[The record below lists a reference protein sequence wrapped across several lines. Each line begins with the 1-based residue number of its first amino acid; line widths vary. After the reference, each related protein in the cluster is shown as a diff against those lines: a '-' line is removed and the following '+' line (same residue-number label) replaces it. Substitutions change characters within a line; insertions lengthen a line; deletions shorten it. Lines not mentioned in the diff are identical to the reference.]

1 MEKLKDIDF
10 AIIETI
16 LAHPDYTPTINAM
29 VFDTITSKN
38 GITYEYFTS
47 RNKARE
53 KMRSITQDEVL
64 EFILNETVKCYNA
77 MAYFY
82 YNDQE
87 ILKLNTHEEKLNY
100 LIEVFPDFG
109 LFQKAV
115 SKIANPKLN
124 SVIYYKGLPKELL
137 SLVDSV
143 VKYRYQNSIVM
154 RDYIDKYGY
163 GITYLTT
170 YGGVNLFEKI
180 GKDVKNAAI
189 AKNIQ
194 INYAAL
200 NKCYA
205 DVMSGSQLKNKTNEY
220 GLDGTLYA
228 YQDQG
233 NRGNQ
238 EDSLIIL
245 IHPENSDFK
254 FLAVSDGMG
263 GAKHGEIAS
272 HYTIQELTRWFMN
285 LPADF
290 YYYPLEL
297 QKSLNDKIR
306 TISKNLYFE
315 YNEPY
320 KNTQAGATL
329 VAAAI
334 TDNHTIT
341 SSVGD
346 SRIYSLQK
354 SKLSLLTKDE
364 SYVWPIIETPAS
376 ISKEKLDDLRF
387 HVNNNVITRCIG
399 DNNYNS
405 RIQSSIIENNSY
417 DKLLLFSDGVTDL
430 LSHEQIRVISQTHSA
445 DEIAAALVKEAIN
458 NPAIRAK
465 GQDELHNAFI
475 KAGKDNASAAI
486 YRRR

>member
-16 LAHPDYTPTINAM
+16 LAHPDFTPTINAM
-29 VFDTITSKN
+29 VFDTITSKK
-38 GITYEYFTS
+38 GIKYEYFTS
-47 RNKARE
+47 KNKARE
-53 KMRSITQDEVL
+53 KMRGITQDEVL
-64 EFILNETVKCYNA
+64 EFILKETVKCYNA

-82 YNDQE
+82 YNDKE
-87 ILKLNTHEEKLNY
+87 ILKFNTNEEKLNY
-100 LIEVFPDFG
+100 LVEVFPEFG

-115 SKIANPKLN
+115 SMIANPKIN
-124 SVIYYKGLPKELL
+124 SIIYYKGLPKELL
-137 SLVDSV
+137 SLVDTV
-143 VKYRYQNSIVM
+143 VKYRYQSNIVI
-154 RDYIDKYGY
+154 RDYIDKYGE
-163 GITYLTT
+163 GITYLSQ
-170 YGGVNLFEKI
+170 YGGINLFEKI
-180 GKDVKNAAI
+180 SEDIKKSAI
-189 AKNIQ
+189 AENVR

-233 NRGNQ
+233 NRKNQ

-245 IHPENSDFK
+245 THPENSDFK

-297 QKSLNDKIR
+297 QKSLNNKIK
-306 TISKNLYFE
+306 TISQNLYYE
-315 YNEPY
+315 YNKPY
-320 KNTQAGATL
+320 KQTQAGATL

-354 SKLSLLTKDE
+354 SKLSLITRDE
-364 SYVWPIIETPAS
+364 SYVWPIIETPSS
-376 ISKEKLDDLRF
+376 ISKEELDDLRF
-387 HVNNNVITRCIG
+387 HKQNNIITRCIG
-399 DNNYNS
+399 DQYYNNTV
-405 RIQSSIIENNSY
+405 QSTIIENNSY

-430 LSHEQIRVISQTHSA
+430 LTHDQIRIISLSHSA
-445 DEIAAALVKEAIN
+445 DEIAKALVTEAITKA
-458 NPAIRAK
+458 AIRK
-465 GQDELHNAFI
+465 DGEDELHNEYVP
-475 KAGKDNASAAI
+475 AGKDNASAAV